1 MNAQEYFEQYAE
13 ELITH
18 YAGNNVVLFFRGF
31 VPSNVRWLL
40 QHKKALLTTEQ
51 ILNEDGTV
59 SIFKIDAARR
69 KLVQDLMLQ
78 EGVRV
83 GIYEEMLAVLHTV
96 QDPKTMFRHGIHCSE
111 Q

>member
-40 QHKKALLTTEQ
+40 QHKKLFSPL
-51 ILNEDGTV
+51 
-59 SIFKIDAARR
+59 SR
-69 KLVQDLMLQ
+69 
-78 EGVRV
+78 
-83 GIYEEMLAVLHTV
+83 
-96 QDPKTMFRHGIHCSE
+96 S
-111 Q
+111 

>member
-1 MNAQEYFEQYAE
+1 MGGSIMNAQEYFEQHAE

-18 YAGNNVVLFFRGF
+18 YAGNNVVLFFCGF
-31 VPSNVRWLL
+31 VPSNVRWLV
-40 QHKKALLTTEQ
+40 QHEKALLTAEQ

-96 QDPKTMFRHGIHCSE
+96 QDPKAMFDME
-111 Q
+111 